1 MLSFHRLKYSEI
13 PIGENKHRI
22 EYLTLFRD
30 LIYDIRPV
38 FDTQLRVPLS
48 PTTGQPLNKEQRFTE
63 FNERKPLAQQ
73 MIALADIKT
82 RREFA
87 TRVKGVSSL
96 LEVDV
101 IQQFWDLETL
111 GVSFRAPMDVV
122 EEAIGRYKTDQKNA
136 LCRTRNPFFWIV
148 RIVEWIAG
156 FPVWLFSS
164 IFRLDQEKA
173 ATSKLGRIVTIL
185 FQTTLWLF
193 GLFQTLAAL
202 SYLLDHFGWE
212 NPVLRWLGFK

>member
-1 MLSFHRLKYSEI
+1 MLSFHRLKYSDI

-38 FDTQLRVPLS
+38 FDTPLRVPLS
-48 PTTGQPLNKEQRFTE
+48 PTTGQPLNKGQRFTE

-73 MIALADIKT
+73 MIALADTKT

-87 TRVKGVSSL
+87 TRVKGISSL

-122 EEAIGRYKTDQKNA
+122 EEASADIR
-136 LCRTRNPFFWIV
+136 RTKRTPCVAREI
-148 RIVEWIAG
+148 
-156 FPVWLFSS
+156 PS
-164 IFRLDQEKA
+164 
-173 ATSKLGRIVTIL
+173 
-185 FQTTLWLF
+185 F
-193 GLFQTLAAL
+193 GLFASWSGSPDSPSGSSVRLFESTKRKPPRLNSDEL
-202 SYLLDHFGWE
+202 SPSFFKRLYGFLDY
-212 NPVLRWLGFK
+212 FKLSQHCRL